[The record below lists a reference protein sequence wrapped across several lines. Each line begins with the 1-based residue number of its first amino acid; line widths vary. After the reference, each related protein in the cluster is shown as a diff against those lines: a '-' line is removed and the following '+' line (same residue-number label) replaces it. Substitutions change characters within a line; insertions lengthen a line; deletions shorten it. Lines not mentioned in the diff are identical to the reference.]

1 MANDR
6 SAGSDAFKIGGQG
19 TGGSSQFMV
28 NDRTGGSSAYQMDPN
43 EKSIGS
49 AQIMIGQPG
58 GSQASSA
65 FMVNDRT
72 GGAESFSMN

>member
-1 MANDR
+1 
-6 SAGSDAFKIGGQG
+6 
-19 TGGSSQFMV
+19 MV
-28 NDRTGGSSAYQMDPN
+28 NDRTGGSSAYQIDQN

-72 GGAESFSMN
+72 GGAEPFSMN